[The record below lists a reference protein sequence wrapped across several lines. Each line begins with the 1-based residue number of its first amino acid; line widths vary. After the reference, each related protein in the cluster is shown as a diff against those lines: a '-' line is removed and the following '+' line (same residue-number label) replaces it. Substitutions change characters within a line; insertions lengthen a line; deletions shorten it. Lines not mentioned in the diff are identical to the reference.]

1 MAAFIPDMR
10 VGDEYT
16 LKIQYP
22 TGTNITGYKFWLTLK
37 ASAADLDNA
46 AALQHS
52 TVAGDQPSDEVLNGI
67 AYIVVPSSIMK
78 AVPAGEYLYDVQA
91 KKPGSAGEGIKTLLP
106 PINATDDVV
115 TVFQEIT
122 RAIA

>member
-22 TGTNITGYKFWLTLK
+22 AGTNITGYKFWLTLK
-37 ASAADLDNA
+37 TNAADLDAA
-46 AALQHS
+46 AALQYS

-67 AYIVVPSSIMK
+67 AYMVIPSSIMK
-78 AVPAGEYLYDVQA
+78 AVVAGEYLYDVQA
-91 KKPGSAGEGIKTLLP
+91 KKPGAAGEGIKTLLP